1 MERFIYRLAARQVIH
16 LRPPKGKK
24 AARFCDGGNLYL
36 QTTRGKD
43 GHVSRSWTFRY
54 EIAGRRRE
62 VGLGPVHDVSLAAA
76 RLKAYVLRER
86 IRSLIDP
93 LEAKQKQRRALI
105 AARAKAIKFKEC
117 ADAYMA
123 LHEKGWTRKHAT
135 QWRSSLEAYVFP
147 KIGALAPAD
156 VDSAIVLNVVK
167 PIWEKKTVTA
177 GRVLNRIGQVL
188 DYATSAG
195 YRSGDNPA
203 RHVARSLPKR
213 STIVKPSGTRPSPS
227 PQARDHPLSRG
238 SSPDL
243 VPEQDLRT
251 G

>member
-1 MERFIYRLAARQVIH
+1 MAATTSETVPTATFGSSGTRQVE
-16 LRPPKGKK
+16 LRPTRSTI
-24 AARFCDGGNLYL
+24 AA
-36 QTTRGKD
+36 
-43 GHVSRSWTFRY
+43 SRT
-54 EIAGRRRE
+54 A
-62 VGLGPVHDVSLAAA
+62 L
-76 RLKAYVLRER
+76 
-86 IRSLIDP
+86 
-93 LEAKQKQRRALI
+93 RALI
-105 AARAKAIKFKEC
+105 QR
-117 ADAYMA
+117 D
-123 LHEKGWTRKHAT
+123 LVVLWKHKIEFT
-135 QWRSSLEAYVFP
+135 VRTLVQPFLLCFVFLYVFP

-177 GRVLNRIGQVL
+177 GRVLNRIEQVL

-213 STIVKPSGTRPSPS
+213 STIAKPSSTRPSPS
-227 PQARDHPLSRG
+227 PQARDHPLTRG

-243 VPEQDLRT
+243 VPAQDLRT

>member
-1 MERFIYRLAARQVIH
+1 
-16 LRPPKGKK
+16 
-24 AARFCDGGNLYL
+24 
-36 QTTRGKD
+36 
-43 GHVSRSWTFRY
+43 
-54 EIAGRRRE
+54 
-62 VGLGPVHDVSLAAA
+62 
-76 RLKAYVLRER
+76 
-86 IRSLIDP
+86 
-93 LEAKQKQRRALI
+93 
-105 AARAKAIKFKEC
+105 
-117 ADAYMA
+117 MA

-177 GRVLNRIGQVL
+177 GRVLNRIAQVL

-213 STIVKPSGTRPSPS
+213 STIAKPSSTRPSPS
-227 PQARDHPLSRG
+227 PQARDHPLTRG